1 MNVFKKR
8 ISPFIILSLVLCFA
22 CSNSRENEQDR
33 KKEQDRLMAEHIEK
47 RRSDFI
53 NNAQK
58 KCEREFF
65 QKAGEI
71 VDSILLIDAKSRLDT
86 IPKPVKVTKPE
97 KPQIKA
103 FNDSSRL
110 EPLFDSLI
118 IEDFLFKIQTNL
130 LDSLLRSFLNKTLL
144 KIV

>member
-1 MNVFKKR
+1 
-8 ISPFIILSLVLCFA
+8 
-22 CSNSRENEQDR
+22 
-33 KKEQDRLMAEHIEK
+33 MAEHIEK

-53 NNAQK
+53 NNSQK

-86 IPKPVKVTKPE
+86 IPKPAKVAKPE
-97 KPQIKA
+97 KPQIKE

-110 EPLFDSLI
+110 EPLFDSLV
-118 IEDFLFKIQTNL
+118 IEQ
-130 LDSLLRSFLNKTLL
+130 
-144 KIV
+144 

>member
-1 MNVFKKR
+1 MNVFKKL
-8 ISPFIILSLVLCFA
+8 ISPFIILSLALCFA
-22 CSNSRENEQDR
+22 CSNSRESEQDR

-118 IEDFLFKIQTNL
+118 IEQ
-130 LDSLLRSFLNKTLL
+130 
-144 KIV
+144 